1 MTEAEEKE
9 SGKMENQQDAQNQE
23 AAPIIP
29 GTTYKSI
36 EDVAKALQEKDAMIA
51 RQGNEVGSLRTEK
64 NTLLQTIEKL
74 SQGGGQKQEPVN
86 QKPDYGSE
94 IASVDKAIEALD
106 PMSDKYQS
114 DLRQLIAKR
123 TDIVSAI
130 QHQKTLAAA
139 SDIFKKELSS
149 RDARMAQQKFLDE
162 NPSFNTPEM
171 QARIQE
177 YIARDKTGMAD
188 ALSAFREIERDDART
203 EAARLAKENEEFQK
217 LLKLKGGRDEAGKVI
232 TKGQSPATQ
241 SKPQKAT
248 GKELDNGMR
257 SILINMA

>member
-1 MTEAEEKE
+1 M
-9 SGKMENQQDAQNQE
+9 KMENAEGTQE
-23 AAPIIP
+23 GQGTPIIP

-51 RQGNEVGSLRTEK
+51 RHGNEVGSLRTEK

-86 QKPDYGSE
+86 QQPDYGSE

-162 NPSFNTPEM
+162 NPSFNTPDM
-171 QARIQE
+171 QMRIKE
-177 YIARDKTGMAD
+177 YLANDKTGMHD

-203 EAARLAKENEEFQK
+203 EAARIKAENEEMK
-217 LLKLKGGRDEAGKVI
+217 KILELKAGKDSTGKVI
-232 TKGQSPATQ
+232 SKGQSPGNVT
-241 SKPQKAT
+241 KPQKVT
-248 GKELDNGMR
+248 GRDLDEGMR
-257 SILINMA
+257 QILSNLS

>member
-51 RQGNEVGSLRTEK
+51 RQGNEVGSLRTQHS
-64 NTLLQTIEKL
+64 TLMQAMEKL
-74 SQGGGQKQEPVN
+74 SAGGQGKPEAQAV
-86 QKPDYGSE
+86 KPDYQTE
-94 IASVDKAIEALD
+94 IATVDQAIDKLD
-106 PMSDKYQS
+106 PMSDSYQS
-114 DLRQLIAKR
+114 ELRNLIAKR
-123 TDIVSAI
+123 TDLVASI
-130 QHQKTLAAA
+130 QHEKTLNAA
-139 SDIFKKELSS
+139 SEVFKKELNE
-149 RDARMAQQKFLDE
+149 RDARMTKQKWFEE

-188 ALSAFREIERDDART
+188 PLSAFREIERDDARM
-203 EAARLAKENEEFQK
+203 EAQRLAKENEEFQK
-217 LLKLKGGRDEAGKVI
+217 LLKLKGGRDEAGRVI

-257 SILINMA
+257 AILMNMP